1 MEASLNQGKIE
12 HGQTTQISEDEV
24 LGYKDLPAEAYE
36 FSALLRLGTTYELVD
51 FLARAQIAA
60 AARMADEHAET
71 KMIQRALLGETEP
84 KDDRALQKIGRKKQA
99 KQTALLMEVP
109 ELNTALIEAYRDL
122 DHTTR
127 AAKDMAR
134 RIKTAQQQAKSAT
147 QLWHA
152 AERKLAAWDQNR
164 PAHHRPG
171 VSAAGHFGP

>member
-1 MEASLNQGKIE
+1 M
-12 HGQTTQISEDEV
+12 
-24 LGYKDLPAEAYE
+24 AE
-36 FSALLRLGTTYELVD
+36 
-51 FLARAQIAA
+51 
-60 AARMADEHAET
+60 EHAET

-99 KQTALLMEVP
+99 KQIALMEVP

-122 DHTTR
+122 DRTTR

-134 RIKTAQQQAKSAT
+134 RIKTAQQQAKNAT

-164 PAHHRPG
+164 PEQLSSLPATITEALPAPPRVVVKKTVQGWNWAPRRGNRLFTHVRAKLYVG
-171 VSAAGHFGP
+171 AR